1 MVKLDSWGRLGSQ
14 QHRVRALH
22 DATDLTNILGAEQG
36 LARGMG
42 RSYGDVCLNPDGT
55 VWDCLGLDKFI
66 EFDPERGLLRCEAGV
81 LIRDIQLLVVSRGWM
96 LPVTPGTWFVTV
108 GGAIAND
115 VHGKNHH
122 SFGTFG
128 DHVQSLLLQRTD
140 GQRISCSRDSNLE
153 WLSAT
158 VGGLGL
164 TGLIVEAEL
173 QLRPVTGP
181 LLDVDTQAFSG
192 LRQFYQMSE
201 DAKDSWEY
209 AVAWID
215 CVHPGSRRGI
225 FMRANHRDV
234 SADNCDSGIPRQLSL
249 SVTPPVS
256 LVNALTLK
264 PFNSAYYRLHKWR
277 AGKSVSHYQPYFYP
291 LDKVGEWNRMY
302 GPKGFYQY
310 QCLIPGAD
318 TEAVVEEL
326 LAVISAANCGSFL
339 AVLKTFAARPAA
351 GLLSF
356 PSEGTTLALDFP
368 NQGRKTHDLFDQLDS
383 IVGSV
388 GGRLYPAKDAR
399 MPRSL
404 FESGYPRLEE
414 FLAYR
419 DPGISS
425 GLSRRLLGN

>member
-1 MVKLDSWGRLGSQ
+1 MLDSWGRLGAE
-14 QHRVRALH
+14 QHQAHYLH
-22 DATDLTNILGAEQG
+22 DANSVKDVVSAGPG

-42 RSYGDVCLNPDGT
+42 RSYGDVCLNPGGT

-66 EFDPERGLLRCEAGV
+66 DFDPERGLLRCEAGV
-81 LIRDIQLLVVSRGWM
+81 LLRDIQLLAVSRGWM
-96 LPVTPGTWFVTV
+96 LPVTPGSWFVTV

-128 DHVQSLLLQRTD
+128 DHVRSLVIQRTD
-140 GQRISCSRDSNLE
+140 GQRMTCSRDTNQD
-153 WLSAT
+153 WLSAS

-192 LRQFYQMSE
+192 LGQFYQMSE
-201 DAKDSWEY
+201 DAKASWEY

-215 CVHPGSRRGI
+215 CAHPGSRRGI

-234 SADNCDSGIPRQLSL
+234 SADNFDSGIPRQFSL
-249 SVTPPVS
+249 PVTPPVS

-264 PFNSAYYRLHKWR
+264 PFNAAYYRLHKWR

-310 QCLIPGAD
+310 QCLIPGTN

-326 LAVISAANCGSFL
+326 LAAISAANCGSFL
-339 AVLKTFAARPAA
+339 AVLKTFSKRPAA

-368 NQGRKTHDLFDQLDS
+368 NRGLKTHDLFARLDS

-388 GGRLYPAKDAR
+388 GGRLYAAKDAR

-425 GLSRRLLGN
+425 GLSRRLLGD

>member
-1 MVKLDSWGRLGSQ
+1 MPE
-14 QHRVRALH
+14 
-22 DATDLTNILGAEQG
+22 AESG
-36 LARGMG
+36 LPRGMG

-66 EFDPERGLLRCEAGV
+66 EFDPESGLLRCEAGV
-81 LIRDIQLLVVSRGWM
+81 LLRDIQLLAVSRGWM

-122 SFGTFG
+122 HYGTFG
-128 DHVQSLLLQRTD
+128 DHVRSLVLQRTD
-140 GQRISCSRDSNLE
+140 GQSLLCSQDSNRE
-153 WLSAT
+153 WLTAT

-164 TGLIVEAEL
+164 TGLIVEAQL

-181 LLDVDTQAFSG
+181 MLDVDTQPFSG
-192 LRQFYQMSE
+192 LEQFYQMSDE
-201 DAKDSWEY
+201 AKASWEY

-215 CVHPGSRRGI
+215 CVHPGKRRGV
-225 FMRANHRDV
+225 FMRANHREV
-234 SADNCDSGIPRQLSL
+234 TEDNLDSDYPRRFSMP
-249 SVTPPVS
+249 VTPPVS
-256 LVNALTLK
+256 LVNRLTLK
-264 PFNSAYYRLHKWR
+264 PFNAAYYQLHKWR

-291 LDKVGEWNRMY
+291 LDTVGEWNRMY

-310 QCLIPGAD
+310 QCLIPGTD
-318 TEAVVEEL
+318 TEATVEEL
-326 LAVISAANCGSFL
+326 LAAIGAANSGSFL

-368 NQGRKTHDLFDQLDS
+368 NQGSKTLKLFEQLDS
-383 IVGSV
+383 IVRSV
-388 GGRLYPAKDAR
+388 GGRLYAAKDAR

-404 FESGYPRLEE
+404 FESGYPMLEE
-414 FLAYR
+414 FLTYR

-425 GLSRRLLGN
+425 GLSRRLLDN